1 MARSYL
7 RQARDILGEAERHH
21 QAKRWHLAVRRSQET
36 VELALKALLRAS
48 GIEVPHVHD
57 VGVFLLD
64 YERRLPPA
72 AVPHLDRLVS
82 VSRRLRQEREISF
95 YGDEETGAPPDRL
108 YTASDGDDALREAR
122 FVVELCGECVGPW
135 PPRSGPSSAE
145 NRPPG
150 QG

>member
-1 MARSYL
+1 VTNDEMARSYL
-7 RQARDILGEAERHH
+7 RQARDIFGEAERHRG
-21 QAKRWHLAVRRSQET
+21 AKLWHLVVRRSQET

-57 VGVFLLD
+57 VGIFLVD
-64 YERRLPPA
+64 HAGRLPPA

-108 YTASDGDDALREAR
+108 YMESDAEDALSDAR
-122 FVVELCGECVGPW
+122 FVVELCGRCVGA
-135 PPRSGPSSAE
+135 S
-145 NRPPG
+145 PPG
-150 QG
+150 PIPPAPSG